1 MQDWQQ
7 LQQALK
13 QYWGYETLRPPQD
26 RVIRALL
33 NKRDALVVLPTGFG
47 KSLCFQLTALLQT
60 GVTLVVSPLIALMED
75 QVQELWKRKL
85 PAACLHSELDPAL
98 RQRVLKALEE
108 NRLCLLYLGPETLF
122 SPPVWQRLQQPQV
135 RINGLIVDEAH
146 TLVHWGGSFRPDYRR
161 LGKVR
166 PALASKGE
174 SFPIAAFT
182 ATADPQTQSRLQQ
195 VLQLCNPECIEV
207 NPIRPNLSL
216 NISITWSPAHRRR
229 QLLQFLR
236 HNSGSGLVY
245 VRTRRDGQALT
256 EWLKHQN
263 LQTATYHGGLG
274 SGSRRQLEQAWL
286 QGELRFLVCTNAFG
300 MGINKPDVRWVL
312 HFHPPPDLTDYVQE
326 VGRGGRDGGFC
337 RALMLVSEPTGFW
350 DPTDQ
355 QRNAYFRQQQQRIEA
370 RARLLL
376 KTLPDQG
383 SYADIPA
390 VEDRLALG
398 VLQEMGCLQW
408 QDPFCFRI
416 LQRRWQPCQ
425 RPDPWEG
432 MAALINTR
440 GCRWQVLL
448 QYFGYR
454 GGDGAGLNWNQPCGI
469 CDNCCRSRS
478 SGAGS
483 RLLRW
488 V

>member
-7 LQQALK
+7 IQQALK
-13 QYWGYETLRPPQD
+13 QHWGYEALRPPQD

-33 NKRDALVVLPTGFG
+33 DKRDALVVLPTGFG
-47 KSLCFQLTALLQT
+47 KSLCFQVTALLQT

-75 QVQELWKRKL
+75 QVQELWQRKL

-98 RQRVLKALEE
+98 RKRVLKALEE
-108 NRLCLLYLGPETLF
+108 NRLRLLYLGPETLF
-122 SPPVWQRLQQPQV
+122 SPRVWQRLQQPQV

-161 LGKVR
+161 LGLLR
-166 PALASKGE
+166 PALTWKGKA
-174 SFPIAAFT
+174 FPIAAFT
-182 ATADPQTQSRLQQ
+182 ATADPQTQDRLQQ
-195 VLQLCNPECIEV
+195 ALDLRNPARIEV
-207 NPIRPNLSL
+207 DPIRPNLSL
-216 NISITWSPAHRRR
+216 NISIAWSVADRRR
-229 QLLQFLR
+229 QLVQFLQK
-236 HNSGSGLVY
+236 NSGSGLVY

-256 EWLKHQN
+256 EWLESQN
-263 LQTATYHGGLG
+263 FQTATYHGGLD
-274 SGSRRQLEQAWL
+274 SGSRRQLERAWL
-286 QGELRFLVCTNAFG
+286 RGELRFLVCTNAFG

-312 HFHPPPDLTDYVQE
+312 HFQPPPDLTDYVQE

-350 DPTDQ
+350 DPSDR
-355 QRNAYFRQQQQRIEA
+355 QRNAYFHQQQQRIEA

-383 SYADIPA
+383 SYTDIPTA
-390 VEDRLALG
+390 EDRVALG
-398 VLQEMGCLQW
+398 VLQDMGCLQW
-408 QDPFCFRI
+408 QDPFCFQIR
-416 LQRRWQPCQ
+416 QRRWQPYS

-440 GCRWQVLL
+440 GCRWQILL
-448 QYFGYR
+448 QHFGYPS
-454 GGDGAGLNWNQPCGI
+454 GDQPCGT
-469 CDNCCRSRS
+469 CDNCCRSNS
-478 SGAGS
+478 SGAGI
-483 RLLRW
+483 RPLRW